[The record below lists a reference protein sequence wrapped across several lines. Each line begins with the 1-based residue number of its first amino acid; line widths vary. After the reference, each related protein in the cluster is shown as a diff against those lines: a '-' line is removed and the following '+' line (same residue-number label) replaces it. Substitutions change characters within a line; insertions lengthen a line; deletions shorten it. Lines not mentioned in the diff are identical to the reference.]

1 MMQMDFYVI
10 SYLCTCIIVSKRK
23 GSEKANCGENETWYH
38 HPSSV
43 TIISAL
49 RCYTDT
55 NVWALLPRGIC
66 CGTCSSVQA
75 WLRQL
80 TASEVLIFRALGSG
94 LLCMALPEPL
104 LRHQQSPPCSVNT
117 VGSGAQSAALS
128 PATARGSQGVSLQAP
143 PQPPP
148 PHLPSFLFSPI
159 PSLSFFS
166 SSFSLCV
173 ELILL

>member
-55 NVWALLPRGIC
+55 NVWALLPCGIC

-104 LRHQQSPPCSVNT
+104 LRHQQSPMCSVNT
-117 VGSGAQSAALS
+117 VGSGAQSAVLS
-128 PATARGSQGVSLQAP
+128 PATARGSQGVSLRP
-143 PQPPP
+143 PLPT
-148 PHLPSFLFSPI
+148 PHLPSFLFSSI

-166 SSFSLCV
+166 LPFLCV
-173 ELILL
+173 